1 MMKSRECKEKNENY
15 NLLLEKNRVIIKMS
29 IGNSLL
35 GVPVS

>member
-15 NLLLEKNRVIIKMS
+15 NLLLEKNRVIIEVS
-29 IGNSLL
+29 IGDSLL